1 MGWLLAA
8 SRTSTLVHFCR
19 TPARH
24 ITSLGDKSHNS
35 CVFGA
40 AYVCGGQ
47 FLNVSYQATLPEQP
61 RRGVQFNRNVE
72 VCMCVCRYYV
82 VSRKFLYSCH
92 NREKNPTLL
101 AKLARIPD
109 SRAPEPSCLRINH
122 FLLICVTCAV

>member
-72 VCMCVCRYYV
+72 VCMCVCV
-82 VSRKFLYSCH
+82 VITSFPESFYIAVTIERK
-92 NREKNPTLL
+92 
-101 AKLARIPD
+101 IPH
-109 SRAPEPSCLRINH
+109 C
-122 FLLICVTCAV
+122 